1 MKLLKENNEHRMN
14 EQKGITIMAKAKEV
28 EKTFEE
34 SLNELEGIVQ
44 RLERGDVPLEEALV
58 AFQEGVAL
66 SKQCQDTLEKAEK
79 TLTKMMTE
87 NNEEV
92 PFEESE
98 EV

>member
-1 MKLLKENNEHRMN
+1 MPEK
-14 EQKGITIMAKAKEV
+14 

-34 SLNELEGIVQ
+34 SLNALEEIVQ
-44 RLERGDVPLEEALV
+44 RLERGDVPLEEALA
-58 AFQEGVAL
+58 AFQEGMAL

-87 NNEEV
+87 NNEEIV
-92 PFEESE
+92 FEESE

>member
-1 MKLLKENNEHRMN
+1 MP
-14 EQKGITIMAKAKEV
+14 AK

-34 SLNELEGIVQ
+34 SLNALEEIVQ

-58 AFQEGVAL
+58 AFQEGMAL

-87 NNEEV
+87 NNKEIV
-92 PFEESE
+92 FE
-98 EV
+98 